1 MELQQKLVPTV
12 RLDLRPLLIQAVR
25 LLPLSQIEL
34 RQYLLQEYL
43 QNPAL
48 EVQSDEEGPSLD
60 ELVPSPEPPEGETS
74 TGDDDEWL
82 SQVLDETHLELP
94 SPIGEK
100 EPAEDEDWI
109 WERRVES
116 PRTLLDHL
124 RWQIAMAP
132 VDETTRSVMYF
143 LAEFIN
149 NSGYIEETEEEL
161 TALAGVPV
169 EAVHRARQHLLR
181 LDPVGVGACTLR
193 ECLMVQLE
201 ALGQTDT
208 DAYRVLQETW
218 DEFVQ
223 KRWDDVARRLALS
236 REALRAA
243 LEVIYHLDPR
253 PAQAYTVHQLLYVHP
268 DVIVREQD
276 GEYVVE
282 LSRAVVP
289 RVTISRRYLRLLRD
303 RQGLSPEERQYIR
316 ERILA
321 ARRLLRTLNYCENT
335 LLRVA
340 RHIVHHQRAFLEQG
354 LSGLKPLSLRDVA
367 RALGLHESTVSRAVQ
382 HKYMQTPRGTFE
394 LRFFFQRRV
403 STQSA
408 AQAVSATTVK
418 HRIRELIQSESPQ
431 KPLTDEALA
440 RLLRFEGIQISR
452 RAITKYRL
460 EMNIPSAR
468 QRRRMQTA

>member
-1 MELQQKLVPTV
+1 MELQQRLVPTV

-34 RQYLLQEYL
+34 RQHLLQEYL

-60 ELVPSPEPPEGETS
+60 ELAAPQAPPEGEPS

-82 SQVLDETHLELP
+82 SQVLDETRFELP
-94 SPIGEK
+94 SPIEER
-100 EPAEDEDWI
+100 EPAEEDWI
-109 WERRVES
+109 WERRIES

-149 NSGYIEETEEEL
+149 PSGYIEETEEEL
-161 TALAGVPV
+161 AGLAGVSV
-169 EAVHRARQHLLR
+169 EAIYRARQHLLR
-181 LDPVGVGACTLR
+181 LDPVGVGARTLR

-208 DAYRVLQETW
+208 DAYRILQEAW

-223 KRWDDVARRLALS
+223 KRWDDLVRRLGLS

-303 RQGLSPEERQYIR
+303 RQNLSPEERQYIR

-321 ARRLLRTLNYCENT
+321 ARRLLRTLNYCEST
-335 LLRVA
+335 LLRIA
-340 RHIVHHQRAFLEQG
+340 RHIVQHQRAFLEQG

-367 RALGLHESTVSRAVQ
+367 RALSLHESTVSRAVQ

-408 AQAVSATTVK
+408 AQEVSATTVK
-418 HRIRELIQSESPQ
+418 YRIRELIQSESPQ
-431 KPLTDEALA
+431 EPLTDEALA

-452 RAITKYRL
+452 RAVTKYRL
-460 EMNIPSAR
+460 EMSIPSAR